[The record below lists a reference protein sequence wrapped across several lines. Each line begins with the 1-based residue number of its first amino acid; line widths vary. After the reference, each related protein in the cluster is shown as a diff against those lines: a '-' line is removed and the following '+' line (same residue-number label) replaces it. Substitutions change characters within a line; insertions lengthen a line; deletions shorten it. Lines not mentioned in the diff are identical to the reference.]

1 MSAGGRALADYKE
14 AERQYVIERKS
25 IRAICRDM
33 GLKSWSGMA
42 VVARREDW
50 DGKRIAYEQ
59 SIARRSYEVSAATVA
74 NQNKEIRDEAMMAGR
89 VTLRA
94 YLSQF
99 DPKSGK
105 APPISPRD
113 AQIWA
118 AFLLSE
124 TQSETGPSTEVP
136 DVRNVTP
143 PDAELLRRV
152 VEVARERVA
161 PARGVGPAALVESS
175 ESRPN

>member
-14 AERQYVIERKS
+14 AERQYVVENKT

-42 VVARREDW
+42 KVAKREDW
-50 DGKRIAYEQ
+50 SGKRAAYL
-59 SIARRSYEVSAATVA
+59 SAIARRSYEVSAATVA
-74 NQNKEIRDEAMMAGR
+74 SQNKEIRDEAVLAGR
-89 VTLRA
+89 ATIRQYLNDLAAKNVTV
-94 YLSQF
+94 
-99 DPKSGK
+99 
-105 APPISPRD
+105 SPRD

-124 TQSETGPSTEVP
+124 TREETGPNSEVP

-143 PDAELLRRV
+143 PDSELLRRV

-161 PARGVGPAALVESS
+161 PARGVGPVALVEPA

>member
-74 NQNKEIRDEAMMAGR
+74 NQNKEIRDEAVLAGR
-89 VTLRA
+89 ATIRQYLADLRDKKVTV
-94 YLSQF
+94 
-99 DPKSGK
+99 
-105 APPISPRD
+105 SPRD